1 MTTDTPAT
9 DDQQNDHGTRTGVI
23 IVVIAVVVGLI
34 LLTKGYGSGQ
44 SEVSPGGQS
53 SSNTTVVVSTTTTL
67 AVNAPA
73 SVKVKVVNTTTI
85 PGLATNTRQ
94 RLQTAGYTQVA
105 VGDTPN
111 PQEKTTVYYAAGSEG
126 DGQAVATALGL
137 APEQVLAMPNPPP
150 AELAGATVLV
160 MAGGD
165 LGSSS

>member
-1 MTTDTPAT
+1 MTTDTPAPE
-9 DDQQNDHGTRTGVI
+9 DQHNDHGTRTGVI

-34 LLTKGYGSGQ
+34 LLTKGYGSVQ
-44 SEVSPGGQS
+44 SEVSPAGQS

-73 SVKVKVVNTTTI
+73 SVKVKVVNTTTVQ
-85 PGLATNTRQ
+85 GLATNTRQ
-94 RLQTAGYTQVA
+94 RLQTVGYTQVA

-111 PQEKTTVYYAAGSEG
+111 PQEKTAVYYLPGSEG

-160 MAGGD
+160 MAGLD
-165 LGSSS
+165 LSSGS

>member
-94 RLQTAGYTQVA
+94 RLQTAGYTQVT

-111 PQEKTTVYYAAGSEG
+111 PQEKTTVYYVAGSEG

-160 MAGGD
+160 MAGAD

>member
-1 MTTDTPAT
+1 MTTGTPAP
-9 DDQQNDHGTRTGVI
+9 DDQQSDHGTRTGVI

-44 SEVSPGGQS
+44 SEVSPAGQS

-67 AVNAPA
+67 VANAPA

-111 PQEKTTVYYAAGSEG
+111 PQEKTTFYFVAGSEG
-126 DGQAVATALGL
+126 DAQAVATVLGL

-160 MAGGD
+160 MAGAD